1 MHTLFVVQTSDWFI
15 LSLRIAIQLLNFHEL
30 AQKNSNTETMSADS
44 ELSSILNRRQQIN
57 DALENGEEVKHTF
70 RPGNIYTE
78 FHEFSRKE
86 IKDYQS
92 TFSK

>member
-1 MHTLFVVQTSDWFI
+1 
-15 LSLRIAIQLLNFHEL
+15 
-30 AQKNSNTETMSADS
+30 MSADS

-57 DALENGEEVKHTF
+57 DALENGETVKPNF

-78 FHEFSRKE
+78 FNEFSRKE

-92 TFSK
+92 TFNK

>member
-1 MHTLFVVQTSDWFI
+1 
-15 LSLRIAIQLLNFHEL
+15 
-30 AQKNSNTETMSADS
+30 MSADS

-57 DALENGEEVKHTF
+57 DALENGETVQPTF

-86 IKDYQS
+86 IKDYQT
-92 TFSK
+92 TFNK

>member
-1 MHTLFVVQTSDWFI
+1 
-15 LSLRIAIQLLNFHEL
+15 
-30 AQKNSNTETMSADS
+30 MSADS

-57 DALENGEEVKHTF
+57 DALENGETVKQTF
-70 RPGNIYTE
+70 QDRPGNIYTE

-92 TFSK
+92 TFNK

>member
-1 MHTLFVVQTSDWFI
+1 MCNHETELFNQQSK
-15 LSLRIAIQLLNFHEL
+15 QP
-30 AQKNSNTETMSADS
+30 KMSADS

-57 DALENGEEVKHTF
+57 DALENGETVKHTF

-86 IKDYQS
+86 IKDYQT
-92 TFSK
+92 TFNK

>member
-1 MHTLFVVQTSDWFI
+1 MQALHLFI
-15 LSLRIAIQLLNFHEL
+15 LIKIIE
-30 AQKNSNTETMSADS
+30 KNVIKLKMSADS

-57 DALENGEEVKHTF
+57 DALENGETIQPNF

-86 IKDYQS
+86 IKDYQT
-92 TFSK
+92 TFNK